1 MPLTFLVLRLSLALN
16 VAPNLLLI
24 AVLSHRAREVPV
36 RPKFPSPQHLTYL
49 RALSEY
55 LPRQALDHRQQLCH
69 AVRRN

>member
-1 MPLTFLVLRLSLALN
+1 
-16 VAPNLLLI
+16 
-24 AVLSHRAREVPV
+24 
-36 RPKFPSPQHLTYL
+36 L